1 MVKTIIFSFGYDG
14 SGFNGWQSQP
24 NKRTIQGEFDKAF
37 QKIFKFKPKSIISG
51 RTDTGVHA
59 KNQLVSININE
70 IENTYLKV
78 PKEKLTKIFNDFL
91 PEDIFIIN
99 SNYLDFEFNARFD
112 AIAREYSYI
121 CSNQNNTFTRNYEF
135 QIKNNKHN
143 KFIKYNKNID
153 VDLLNQASKIL
164 IGKHDFTTFSKVNL
178 DVANYICDVEFA
190 YWKNLDENRIE
201 FRIKANRFV
210 YSMVR
215 NLVANLLMLSA
226 NYRGLD
232 IAEFE
237 KNFKSMNR
245 NFSFGLAPANGL
257 YFEKVYYED
266 DLILF

>member
-1 MVKTIIFSFGYDG
+1 MVKTIIFLFGYDG

-59 KNQLVSININE
+59 KSQLVSINVSE
-70 IENTYLKV
+70 IENQNLKV

-91 PEDIFIIN
+91 PEDIFIID
-99 SNYLDFEFNARFD
+99 SNYLEFEFNARFD

-121 CSNQNNTFTRNYEF
+121 CSIQNNIFTRNYEF
-135 QIKNNKHN
+135 QIKNNKQN
-143 KFIKYNKNID
+143 KFIKYNKSLDIE
-153 VDLLNQASKIL
+153 LLNKASNIL
-164 IGKHDFTTFSKVNL
+164 VGKHDFTTFSKVNS

-190 YWKNLDENRIE
+190 YWTQIDVNKVE

-215 NLVANLLMLSA
+215 NLVANLLILSS
-226 NYRGLD
+226 NNRELD
-232 IAEFE
+232 LI
-237 KNFKSMNR
+237 KFKENLEQKNR
-245 NFSFGLAPANGL
+245 NLSFGLAPANGL
-257 YFEKVYYED
+257 YFEKVYYEN